1 MRTAWGAAYDR
12 LSLRRQPAP
21 AGCPRFARDRVGLP
35 DEGWID
41 HMPLQGPGQRL
52 GGTRGIAQAPAGGRQ
67 TKPDFADVMFGA
79 EVREQFGR

>member
-1 MRTAWGAAYDR
+1 
-12 LSLRRQPAP
+12 
-21 AGCPRFARDRVGLP
+21 LP

-52 GGTRGIAQAPAGGRQ
+52 GGTRGITQAPAGGRQ
-67 TKPDFADVMFGA
+67 TKPDFADVVFGA